1 MTDRGKVNKAQVRTD
16 WGRDRDKVSTAID
29 FPECTHVLSS
39 FKLPFNDAITFL
51 VV

>member
-29 FPECTHVLSS
+29 FPECTHVFSPL
-39 FKLPFNDAITFL
+39 KRPLNDMTLL

>member
-1 MTDRGKVNKAQVRTD
+1 MTDRGKVNKAQVRSD

-29 FPECTHVLSS
+29 FPECAHVFSS
-39 FKLPFNDAITFL
+39 FKLPFNDMTFL